1 LTAVIK
7 TFRHKGLRKFWN
19 RGDASGLPAPLLR
32 RLQVRLVALNEA
44 SAPAEMNISGF
55 NFHELKGDRKGVFSV
70 HVNGPYCI
78 TFGWDDGAI
87 DVDFENYH

>member
-1 LTAVIK
+1 MIK

-19 RGDASGLPAPLLR
+19 DGDASKLPSELVERIRR
-32 RLQVRLVALNEA
+32 RLTSLNGA
-44 SAPAEMNISGF
+44 PDPSAINISGYD
-55 NFHELKGDRKGVFSV
+55 FHELKGAPKGTFTV

-78 TFGWDDGAI
+78 TFGWNDGAI